1 MIARDEEQRTPERP
15 FPRPLRNAPAASGF
29 RGRPG
34 WHPTILGH
42 KPMHRSACLLLLVW
56 LVAPSALRAQQP
68 GPMTP
73 PPSVDV
79 KEIPLHP
86 IPGSPPIPVKEII
99 QRFAANESRF
109 RQAFREYTYTETV
122 HVQELG
128 ENGIPMGEYRFTGK
142 SYVRPGGERDEQV
155 VGHPLNTLRTLSFSL
170 EDVEVIA
177 SVPRFPLTS
186 DQIADYNLVY
196 KGMEKI
202 DFVHTYI
209 FGVEPK
215 QKKPGRAY
223 FSGVVWVD
231 RHDLAIV
238 KSYGKFVTAETPRG
252 PRLPFSMFETYCEN
266 IDGKYWFPTYT
277 SSDDVIRS
285 GSEEIPVRL
294 IVRLK
299 DLQAAPAGAAPASA
313 GSPPER

>member
-1 MIARDEEQRTPERP
+1 
-15 FPRPLRNAPAASGF
+15 
-29 RGRPG
+29 
-34 WHPTILGH
+34 
-42 KPMHRSACLLLLVW
+42 MHRGAYLLMLAW
-56 LVAPSALRAQQP
+56 LVAPVPLCAQQP

-73 PPSVDV
+73 PPGAVV

-86 IPGSPPIPVKEII
+86 TSEPPPIPVEEII
-99 QRFAANESRF
+99 HQFAANESRF

-122 HVQELG
+122 LVQELD
-128 ENGIPMGEYRFTGK
+128 ENGRPMGEFRFIGK
-142 SYVRPGGERDEQV
+142 AYLRPGGERYEQV
-155 VGHPLNTLRTLSFSL
+155 VGHPSNTLRRLSFSL

-177 SVPRFPLTS
+177 SVPQFPLTS

-196 KGMEKI
+196 KGTEKI

-215 QKKPGRAY
+215 QMKPGRAY

-238 KSYGKFVTAETPRG
+238 RSYGKFVTAEPPRG
-252 PRLPFSMFETYCEN
+252 PRLPFSMFETYREN

-277 SSDDVIRS
+277 SSDDVIGS
-285 GSEEIPVRL
+285 GSKEIPVRL

-299 DLQAAPAGAAPASA
+299 DLKAASAGAPPPSA
-313 GSPPER
+313 GSPPAH